1 MKRIF
6 ALTLVI
12 MLAIVS
18 LGFCADNNWGNTDTE
33 PLLRKVVPTY
43 LLHSGVD
50 FGGLASIASSVTT
63 IPTAYSIVRYADSA
77 AVGQV
82 CTLAAGSKGQM
93 LTIILNSRT
102 GSNTIVITPA
112 TCTGFTTVTLDAA
125 KEYITVLYVD
135 STVGWIVIGGT
146 GTVA

>member
-12 MLAIVS
+12 LLAVCSFGYCQDIKWGDTDLNLALKKVS
-18 LGFCADNNWGNTDTE
+18 
-33 PLLRKVVPTY
+33 PTY
-43 LLHSGVD
+43 LLHSGVN

-77 AVGQV
+77 AVSQV

-93 LTIILNSRT
+93 LTIILDART

-112 TCTGFTTVTLDAA
+112 ACTGFTTVTLDAA
-125 KEYITVLYVD
+125 KEYITVLYID